1 MNPGRKRW
9 LLRLI
14 GLPVIAI
21 LILLWVNRQQSQNRL
36 AIENRSGR
44 RIVELTV
51 TAGEQSKTF
60 RDVPAGKAVA
70 VPFAIRSDTKFKV
83 AGEVSNGALIRGQ
96 FSSLPEGPGGERP
109 RLVVLPDGR
118 IEVKHGEQR

>member
-14 GLPVIAI
+14 GLPVIGI
-21 LILLWVNRQQSQNRL
+21 IILLWISRQQSQNRL
-36 AIENRSGR
+36 TIENRSGR
-44 RIVELTV
+44 TIVELTI

-70 VPFAIRSDTKFKV
+70 VPFALTSTTKFKV
-83 AGEVSNGALIRGQ
+83 AGAVSNGAIIGGH

-109 RLVVLPDGR
+109 RLVVLPDGG
-118 IEVKHGEQR
+118 ITVKYGEQR